1 MCLLIFIFLFCL
13 INIRCLVLGFLGIK
27 FLRGG
32 IIFFVF
38 IYGEVGNYLDFLEL
52 LEWLLD

>member
-1 MCLLIFIFLFCL
+1 M
-13 INIRCLVLGFLGIK
+13 LGLLGIK

-38 IYGEVGNYLDFLEL
+38 IYGEVGNYLDFLDL
-52 LEWLLD
+52 VEWLLDRYMICILVMLDSFY